1 LIEFSSPVTAMSPDE
16 DSGSSSAKACAGA
29 NFPGNNNLWL
39 ERSIPDGLQRRLPP
53 GRVVMVDLGSFAE
66 DLSGLIMVRTGEKF
80 FYFPAEKNEGQ
91 S

>member
-1 LIEFSSPVTAMSPDE
+1 MRIQAHRALKPAPAQIFRGTI
-16 DSGSSSAKACAGA
+16 
-29 NFPGNNNLWL
+29 NLWL